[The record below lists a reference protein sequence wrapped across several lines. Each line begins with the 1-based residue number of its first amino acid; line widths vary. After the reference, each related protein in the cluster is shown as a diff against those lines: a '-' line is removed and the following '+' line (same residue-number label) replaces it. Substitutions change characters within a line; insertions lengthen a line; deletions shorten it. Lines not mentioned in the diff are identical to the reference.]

1 MVKIMN
7 FRGKQ
12 KNQEVKTQNKK
23 TRIRFLV
30 LSVLSTSLLSHSIS
44 IVANA
49 QQPPRGIQT
58 PVVPTP
64 APKPRIIPPSPPPVV
79 GAEAWGNE
87 ISLNGRILPGVWMQ
101 QRVGKNSLT
110 THLSDGALKQLF
122 GADLL
127 STNNPV
133 RQPIQWFSSPNQP
146 QILSS
151 RLAGG
156 YRYLDITNLAKTG
169 GWQTQTQGNTLVIN
183 TTITKITNL
192 RQDKQIFGDRVFIDL
207 DRPAPWQVR
216 QELPV
221 KRVVDPDAINP
232 QPTAPPN
239 RDWTITIDGIADPT
253 LIQRYTPIPAP
264 NNIPANSIPDN
275 SIPVNPIPRPAPAP
289 TLRPL
294 PNQFKQLRQLPPV
307 IIPETTPNPI
317 PQAIPQPIPQPIP
330 EAIPEPTIKQVEVI
344 NNQTLVRISVPFGF
358 APRIS
363 TATNSTAANPNSL
376 IIEIRPDALVERTI
390 NWAPGL
396 RWQQR
401 FVNLGTDSF
410 PVVSVEINPRT
421 SGLRLRPISA
431 ENNTMTGTAP
441 LLQIARRY
449 LAYSAINAGF
459 FNRNNRLPL
468 GALRRDG
475 QWFSGPILN
484 RGAIAWNDS
493 GQFYFGRL
501 SLVENLLTANNQR
514 LPILFLNTAFVQ
526 SGIARYT
533 PSWGQTYT
541 PLTDNEIILI
551 VQRNQ
556 IINQIAGGKANQT
569 PIPIPADGY
578 LLTLRGTALNNATA
592 LPIGTNIRIESASLP
607 GEFNR
612 FPQIVGAG
620 PLLVQNQQ
628 IVLDAKAEG
637 FSNAFIAERAVRSAI
652 CNTATGNLMLVAVHN
667 RASGAG
673 PTLTEHAGLMQ
684 QIGCVNALNLDGG
697 SSTSLYLGGQLIDR
711 SASTAA
717 RVHNGIGVFL
727 RP

>member
-1 MVKIMN
+1 MVKSMN
-7 FRGKQ
+7 FRGQQSKQ
-12 KNQEVKTQNKK
+12 AATVQVNQKTLLLL
-23 TRIRFLV
+23 ILPI
-30 LSVLSTSLLSHSIS
+30 LSTTLLSYATNI
-44 IVANA
+44 IRVNA
-49 QQPPRGIQT
+49 QDLPRTIPPTSAPTVLPRPI
-58 PVVPTP
+58 PTP
-64 APKPRIIPPSPPPVV
+64 IKGTPRVSPSSPSPVA
-79 GAEAWGNE
+79 GAVAWGNE

-101 QRVGKNSLT
+101 QRTGKNSLT
-110 THLSDGALKQLF
+110 THLSDGALRQLF

-127 STNNPV
+127 DTNNPA
-133 RQPIQWFSSPNQP
+133 RQPIQWFSSANQP

-151 RLAGG
+151 RLAAG
-156 YRYLDITNLAKTG
+156 YRYLDITNLAKTT
-169 GWQTQTQGNTLVIN
+169 GWQTQNQGNTLVIT
-183 TTITKITNL
+183 TTIAKITNL

-207 DRPAPWQVR
+207 NHPAPWQVR

-239 RDWTITIDGIADPT
+239 RDWTITIDGIADPI
-253 LIQRYTPIPAP
+253 LVQRYTPLTPTPTPIPAP
-264 NNIPANSIPDN
+264 
-275 SIPVNPIPRPAPAP
+275 IPRQI
-289 TLRPL
+289 PL
-294 PNQFKQLRQLPPV
+294 PNQLKQFRQLPPV
-307 IIPETTPNPI
+307 IVPGGPVPNPI
-317 PQAIPQPIPQPIP
+317 PEPIP
-330 EAIPEPTIKQVEVI
+330 EPLIKQVEVI
-344 NNQTLVRISVPFGF
+344 NNQTVVKISVPFGF

-363 TATNSTAANPNSL
+363 TAGNPNTL
-376 IIEIRPDALVERTI
+376 IIEVRPDALVERTI

-401 FVNLGTDSF
+401 FVNLGTDRF
-410 PVVSVEINPRT
+410 PVVSLEINPRT
-421 SGLRLRPISA
+421 AGLKLRPIST
-431 ENNTMTGTAP
+431 ETNSMMGTAP
-441 LLQIARRY
+441 LLQMAQQY

-468 GALRRDG
+468 GAIRRDG

-501 SLVENLLTANNQR
+501 SLQENLVTTNNQR
-514 LPILFLNTAFVQ
+514 LPILFLNTALAQ

-533 PSWGQTYT
+533 PTWGQTYT
-541 PLTDNEIILI
+541 PLTDNEIVLI

-556 IINQIAGGKANQT
+556 IINQIAGLKANQT
-569 PIPIPADGY
+569 PVPIPQDGY
-578 LLTLRGTALNNATA
+578 LLTLRGTAINNATA

-612 FPQIVGAG
+612 FPQVIGAG

-628 IVLDAKAEG
+628 VVLDARAEG
-637 FSNAFIAERAVRSAI
+637 FSNAFIAERAVRSAV
-652 CNTATGNLMLVAVHN
+652 CNTATGNLMIVAVHN
-667 RASGAG
+667 RAAGAG
-673 PTLTEHAGLMQ
+673 PTLAEHAVLMQ